1 MRPRLTSE
9 GMLVRRSRGAGG
21 ARTVLTPGIEG
32 RGMDRGE
39 PVKRE
44 DGWKEGTGGYFISI
58 EYRKVEKIE
67 VVEKVDSSLGGKD
80 RYSGR

>member
-1 MRPRLTSE
+1 
-9 GMLVRRSRGAGG
+9 
-21 ARTVLTPGIEG
+21 
-32 RGMDRGE
+32 MDRGE